1 MFFSQKMAPVMR
13 RLLQSNI
20 KQHLI
25 VSGVLCT
32 ISMIATKILIND
44 PRKAKYAEFYK
55 FVFHSMFQKNVLLN
69 FVVRIWFCFRTYDA
83 EKDFNRMVQAGI
95 FQSVKP

>member
-1 MFFSQKMAPVMR
+1 MAPVMR

-20 KQHLI
+20 KTHLI

-55 FVFHSMFQKNVLLN
+55 YVYHFQQQFDAKNWVANLIL
-69 FVVRIWFCFRTYDA
+69 F
-83 EKDFNRMVQAGI
+83 
-95 FQSVKP
+95 